1 MASSKRK
8 AKIITDPKVIEE
20 LANLKEEDITLSF
33 IMEMFGEFDGGKRK
47 YNPYDIVT
55 MPPFSFGPSKEKS
68 NINSFTTTI
77 GLFVF
82 NKFFF
87 ENNLFDTIGYINKS
101 VNGKL
106 FGSINKKLSY
116 ALLEDR
122 ITLDT
127 LKEYLNKTQK
137 VMPYVTIL
145 APNYTDKMLTVSDK
159 LRAKREKILADN
171 KEALDRG
178 DEVVGDRV
186 TEELLNMAKDYMGD
200 DQSMDVY
207 NSGARGSV
215 DNHFKNI
222 FVVKGIIKDP
232 DPYAK
237 QKYKFST
244 SNYID
249 GIKADEYSLVANSL
263 AAGPFSRSNKTQIG
277 GYWEKLF
284 VYALQHIVLDPE
296 GSDCGTKDTVTVHL
310 TNGNLSFWMYSYIVE
325 NNNKLVELN
334 SENCDH
340 YINKTVKFRFASL
353 CESKTG
359 ICNKCVG
366 NLLYKIGIKN
376 AGVTESMLMSTLKNI
391 SMKSFHDST
400 QRLHEIPLDRIFKNW
415 EEVVK

>member
-1 MASSKRK
+1 MASKRK
-8 AKIITDPKVIEE
+8 AKIITDPKAIEE
-20 LANLKEEDITLSF
+20 LVNLKEKDITLSF
-33 IMEMFGEFDGGKRK
+33 IMETFGEFDGKRK

-55 MPPFSFGPSKEKS
+55 IPPFSFGPTKEKS
-68 NINSFTTTI
+68 NVNSFTTTVGI
-77 GLFVF
+77 FVY

-87 ENNLFDTIGYINKS
+87 ENNLFDTIGYINES
-101 VNGKL
+101 VDGGL
-106 FGSINKKLSY
+106 FSSINKKLSY

-122 ITLDT
+122 ISLDT

-145 APNYTDKMLTVSDK
+145 APNYTDKMLTVSDA
-159 LRAKREKILADN
+159 LRKKREKILADN

-186 TEELLNMAKDYMGD
+186 TAELLDMAKEYMGD
-200 DQSMDVY
+200 DPSMDVY
-207 NSGARGSV
+207 NSGARGSIK
-215 DNHFKNI
+215 NHFKNI

-249 GIKADEYSLVANSL
+249 GIKAEEYPLVANSL
-263 AAGPFSRSNKTQIG
+263 AAGPYARANKTQIG

-284 VYALQHIVLDPE
+284 VYALQHVVLDPE
-296 GSDCGTKDTVTVHL
+296 GSDCGTTDTVTVHL
-310 TNGNLSFWMYSYIVE
+310 TKDNVSFWMYSYMVE
-325 NNNKLVELN
+325 NGKFVELN
-334 SENCDH
+334 SENADH
-340 YINKTVKFRFASL
+340 YINKVVKFRFASM

-359 ICNKCVG
+359 ICNRCAG
-366 NLLYKIGIKN
+366 NLLYKLNIKN
-376 AGVTESMLMSTLKNI
+376 PGITESMLMSTLKNI

-400 QRLHEIPLDRIFKNW
+400 QKLHEIPLEKIFKNW
-415 EEVVK
+415 EDVVK

>member
-33 IMEMFGEFDGGKRK
+33 IMETFGEFDGKRK

-55 MPPFSFGPSKEKS
+55 IPPFSFGPTKEKS
-68 NINSFTTTI
+68 NVNSFTTTVGI
-77 GLFVF
+77 FIY

-87 ENNLFDTIGYINKS
+87 ENKLFDIIGYINKS
-101 VNGKL
+101 VDGGI
-106 FGSINKKLSY
+106 FGDINKKLSY

-137 VMPYVTIL
+137 MMPYVTIL
-145 APNYTDKMLTVSDK
+145 APNYTDKMLTASDN
-159 LRAKREKILADN
+159 LRKKREKLLADN

-178 DEVVGDRV
+178 DEIVGNKV
-186 TEELLNMAKDYMGD
+186 TQELLDMAKEYMGD

-207 NSGARGSV
+207 NSGARGSIG
-215 DNHFKNI
+215 NHFKNI

-249 GIKADEYSLVANSL
+249 GIKADEYPLIANSL
-263 AAGPFSRSNKTQIG
+263 AAGPYARAKKTQDG

-284 VYALQHIVLDPE
+284 VYALQHVVLDPE
-296 GSDCGTKDTVTVHL
+296 GSDCKTKDTVTVHL
-310 TNGNLSFWMYSYIVE
+310 TKKNFSFWMYSYMVE
-325 NNNKLVELN
+325 NGKLVELN
-334 SENCDH
+334 SQNYNH
-340 YINKTVKFRFASL
+340 YINKTVKFRFASM

-359 ICNKCVG
+359 ICNKCAG
-366 NLLYKIGIKN
+366 NLLYKLGIGN

-400 QRLHEIPLDRIFKNW
+400 QQLHEIPLDRIFENW